1 MTNSNFGNYGLGT
14 ARLAPLEIVK
24 KAFQKET
31 DRNNKPITYI
41 TVIGK
46 SMVPKTYTK
55 LVPSKEDPNVMVEV
69 EASTNKRITLC
80 ADKRVNPVMF
90 DALRALPEGAIIT
103 DVECDLDSKNF
114 PETKGENEYDSF
126 YARHYVTSFKVTP
139 KS

>member
-1 MTNSNFGNYGLGT
+1 MNDNNFGNYGLGT

-24 KAFQKET
+24 KAFQKEV

-55 LVPSKEDPNVMVEV
+55 LVPSKEDKNVMVEV

-80 ADKRVNPVMF
+80 ADKKVNAGIF
-90 DALRALPEGAIIT
+90 DQLRALSEGAVVS
-103 DVECDLDSKNF
+103 VECDLDSKNF

-126 YARHYVTSFKVTP
+126 YGRFYVTSLEVLP
-139 KS
+139 KA